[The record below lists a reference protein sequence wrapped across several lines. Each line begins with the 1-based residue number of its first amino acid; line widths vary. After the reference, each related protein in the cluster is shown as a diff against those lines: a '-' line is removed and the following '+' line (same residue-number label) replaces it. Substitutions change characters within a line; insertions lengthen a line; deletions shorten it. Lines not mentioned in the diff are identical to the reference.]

1 MQQAYNPKLGSKTGR
16 MHSWDSLSSGRAIL
30 AGLHRASHYRRSRA
44 VLRAPLLSLL
54 LAWGTAFAAA
64 PAQAPATAAGV
75 VPPLYKQL
83 AEIQEIV
90 RINPQRALPM
100 LDKLAAE
107 LPTATPGEHANFL
120 SLSCIAQYRLGHN
133 ERALPLCEQAL
144 ALGRRHNDEDAIAR
158 ALLAKAYAL
167 FAMNEMAQSHQLVWE
182 AEKLALDS
190 QDRELRLRAMVSSGE
205 SYAED
210 GNFPSALNRIQAAVT
225 QARQSGDPLSIVI
238 TLNSLAYL
246 YNQMREHGKAFDAL
260 DEAYRAAKTL
270 DSPARLAT
278 LKNTEYGAAMD
289 SGQLQRGLKL
299 MREELDLVRQIGAD
313 PMIATALVNLSDCLL
328 KLRNHHAALTYAQQ
342 ALEQGRKL
350 KDERVMSTARLN
362 IGQAYLA
369 MGRLAEG
376 KKSIEEGMAWYEKS
390 GHKPDLQMMLTEY
403 GDALERAG
411 DFAGAV
417 GAYHR
422 ERALS
427 NELFEK
433 RRQKA
438 MLELQEKYEADK
450 RQRQIELL
458 RQENQVK
465 STEIDNRRLQQR
477 VWWLLATVFGLASAI
492 VLMLYRK
499 VRQANAQLE
508 EKNQELKQQS
518 ARDPLTGLYNR
529 RHFQEYMRGHMDTE
543 RRISGNVSGLKPQGD
558 DMVSALFLLDVD
570 HFKHINDTYGHG
582 AGDAVLREIATGLRE
597 ILRETDMI
605 VRWGGEEFLAFLPA
619 VPRGGLDEVALRLL
633 SGIPART
640 IDYQGTRLSV
650 NVSIGF
656 APFPLVRGAALSWE
670 RAVNIVDM
678 ALYLAKGH
686 GRNRAYGVRGIKPL
700 DAAALLAVEQDIER
714 ARRAGLV
721 DLSVVQGGMPVL
733 RAMS

>member
-1 MQQAYNPKLGSKTGR
+1 M
-16 MHSWDSLSSGRAIL
+16 
-30 AGLHRASHYRRSRA
+30 
-44 VLRAPLLSLL
+44 RAPLLSLL
-54 LAWGTAFAAA
+54 LASGLAAA
-64 PAQAPATAAGV
+64 VPTAA
-75 VPPLYKQL
+75 PPSSSPLRRQL
-83 AEIQEIV
+83 AEIQEIT
-90 RINPQRALPM
+90 RLDPQRALPM

-107 LPTATPGEHANFL
+107 LPAATPGEHADFL
-120 SLSCIAQYRLGHN
+120 SLSCIAQHRLGHG
-133 ERALPLCEQAL
+133 ELALPLCEQAL
-144 ALGRRHNDEDAIAR
+144 ALGRKHGDKDAIAR

-182 AEKLALDS
+182 AEKLAMDS
-190 QDRELRLRAMVSSGE
+190 QDRELRIRAMVSS
-205 SYAED
+205 SDSFAED

-225 QARQSGDPLSIVI
+225 QARQSGDPLLTVI

-246 YNQMREHGKAFDAL
+246 YNQMREHAKAFDTL
-260 DEAYRAAKTL
+260 DEAYRVAKSL
-270 DSPARLAT
+270 GSPGRLAI
-278 LKNTEYGAAMD
+278 LKNTEYGVAVD
-289 SGQLQRGLKL
+289 SGQIQRALKV
-299 MREELDLVRQIGAD
+299 MREELALARQIGAAA
-313 PMIATALVNLSDCLL
+313 MIGTALVNLSDCQL
-328 KLRNHHAALTYAQQ
+328 KLRNHHAALSYAQQ
-342 ALEQGRKL
+342 ALEQARKIS
-350 KDERVMSTARLN
+350 DERLMATARLN
-362 IGQAYLA
+362 IGQANLA
-369 MGRLAEG
+369 LGHLAEG

-411 DFAGAV
+411 DYAAAL

-422 ERALS
+422 ERTLS
-427 NELFEK
+427 NELFET

-450 RQRQIELL
+450 RQRQIESL

-465 STEIDNRRLQQR
+465 STELDNRRLQQR
-477 VWWLLATVFGLASAI
+477 VWWLLAMVFALASAI
-492 VLMLYRK
+492 VFMLYRK
-499 VRQANAQLE
+499 VRQTNAQLE
-508 EKNQELKQQS
+508 EKNLELAQQS

-529 RHFQEYMRGHMDTE
+529 RHFQDYMRGHQEGE
-543 RRISGNVSGLKPQGD
+543 RRINGNVMGINPQGD

-582 AGDAVLREIATGLRE
+582 AGDAVLREIASGLRE

-640 IDYQGTRLSV
+640 IDYQGTPLAV

-656 APFPLVRGAALSWE
+656 APFPLARGTALSWE

-686 GRNRAYGVRGIKPL
+686 GRNRAYGVRGLKRL
-700 DAAALLAVEQDIER
+700 DPAAMQEVEQDIER
-714 ARRAGLV
+714 AWRAGLV
-721 DLSVVQGGMPVL
+721 DVSVVQGDMPVL
-733 RAMS
+733 RQMS